1 MNLRLISMQNAVS
14 RRFLHSRSFIL
25 LSTERGRKTKFLK
38 KKSVGGSYKK
48 LRQTDRQKKLIG
60 SFAARLNFLKN
71 RSI

>member
-1 MNLRLISMQNAVS
+1 MQFQDAFYIVALLFYS
-14 RRFLHSRSFIL
+14 QQKEEEKLSF
-25 LSTERGRKTKFLK
+25 K